1 MPEPPPGFVREGSA
15 PPATPATLAQAG
27 PSLEPTPVEP
37 APPAAKLAA
46 PVVGAPAT
54 DGQPVGPVVPVPQEQ
69 GLEEGK
75 PPRWRQDLAEVGPAL
90 QENLIG
96 PAKRVGQQ
104 AIAGMVMA
112 PAMAA
117 TNLVKNAAGL
127 AAKGAEAISQATG
140 IPSGGAFHAIEQ
152 DMTRRMAVGGQQ
164 LEALGGEPQGVVEN
178 VVRATGELVGRAP
191 EFAVAHSLGGLLGL
205 AGLGA
210 LSKADQ
216 GAQAAAEEGMTYA
229 TLGAAA
235 KGAPELFAKLES
247 LANSIK
253 ESAWWRGM
261 TIKERGLVVQS
272 LDETIAKNPEM
283 TEAAI
288 LRKWNNPT
296 WRKQALE
303 RRAEGEAGAA
313 QAEPAM
319 APASAQEPMPP
330 RSQEPASAAGAAIS
344 PEPMPMPAPA
354 PESPPGANLSPRT
367 AYPAAPLQAPQEVA
381 TLDKLRLE
389 MAAKDALLEESGG
402 LGLPGPAAPQSEAV
416 PTPGGASGPQ
426 PGLAQPGP
434 VSMGG
439 DSSSPARPAGAPSL
453 SLGEPTRIFVAGRKE
468 PYPGHYA
475 VMELGDIQ
483 TSHLPDTFAKN
494 PLYPEG
500 VQERDYAGDKHE
512 QMKVIDHAQNLET
525 AYLLTN
531 NPDAINGP
539 SIVTPQ
545 GVALGGNSRAM
556 SLARAYAG
564 DKGPGYKADL
574 QRYAP
579 FFGLESQTVAGM
591 DRPVLVR
598 VFDPGEA
605 AGSQDLHRYA
615 SEFNQSPAQELGQEA
630 RTASLGNN
638 ISDET
643 LQSVGTMLGG
653 SEGSLREL
661 LDSPKVG
668 LTVLNRLVEDGAIS
682 QTQVNRYWS
691 TKHRKLNA
699 EGKTLV
705 ERAILGSMLPD
716 VDVLNFA
723 PESILNKISTAIPP
737 LARVKAAEGSDFT
750 ADLEPAVRIIMEA
763 EAKGGKSTRDWEQAL
778 AKQQGLEPRT
788 DFYTPRQVQLA
799 IALKDMGPNQFR
811 EAVKG
816 YAADTAANMFG
827 QGADPIQAFAKNFG
841 EPPAWAG
848 QLSPAQEQTPPPG
861 AGQGGFGF
869 ADRGGYADL
878 PPETQG
884 EQAAISFT
892 GNEFGAPGKVE
903 PRTIRQRALEF
914 VRRHLWGVKIS
925 NPALQEP
932 IVISRPGIMKSL
944 SDPKKA
950 FLLARL
956 PELLEK
962 GAYQGAASP
971 RKGEANIRQYHYLR
985 QEIQVGGQ
993 TREVVLTIREA
1004 NNGLFYYDNY
1014 LTKTVEGSPES
1025 QAASAKS
1032 GLRSGPAVGEP
1043 SGTNMAGA
1051 QAKVK
1056 PRGGGQADHGG
1067 YAATPPPGGGGPA
1080 AGGPAGTSKVS
1091 PLEGPELLE
1100 LSQAILGQTPRVRR
1114 ILRKKTA
1121 LGVFYPGDGRIELAA
1136 KIFEKPSDALKTL
1149 AHEIGHAVDWLPDKD
1164 MRRGNLLGR
1173 VASLK
1178 KHIERFM
1185 AGKPGGPGPLT
1196 PADEARLR
1204 VEAERLLTKQPQVVE
1219 KEIDEEITRT
1229 LAITPDEVLA
1239 IFNDV
1244 TGQIKQTAPDL
1255 YRYVAGLGTAEK
1267 KSIVKAA
1274 LKGQVR
1280 ADLQQ
1285 FAQTITE
1292 KTGRKIKTTTTIPGK
1307 APLKK
1312 DIEKKFRELVQ
1323 DEIRKR
1329 ALLSEKVIR
1338 EELKKLTQVWKPFN
1352 PALDKRYT
1360 SYRHSGPELYADAL
1374 SVLLNRPDLLQRHAP
1389 EFYRGFFAYLGE
1401 KPAVKA
1407 IYDEIQARLRDPE
1420 RVMEARQAREEAG
1433 FAAAE
1438 AKRRQALEAER
1449 KGVIK
1454 NWIVKSFVDTFGEVY
1469 GLSAKATGIR
1479 SGDTPLV
1486 RAHEKA
1492 RLASAEVEAYYR
1504 KVYQEV
1510 MEPIQDVAPDL
1521 NKTGSIMLLQRVMGE
1536 RGKVAN
1542 PGAESM
1548 GTARRRLD
1556 YLRQQLG
1563 DEAYTTILERL
1574 EHFNEL
1580 RQERVITVAEKAGI
1594 WSPELMAK
1602 AKGNNFYARFEV
1614 VDYMLQHQVL
1624 GPASGKIYR
1633 QWGTLKQVGNPLV
1646 ATMLGDAGIIN
1657 ASRWTMATKE
1667 LVKTLGRHFP
1677 DEIHPAR
1684 RGTGGLFQEPRDRT
1698 GWGLVR
1704 YLDHGKPMAF
1714 EVTKTYA
1721 DMYKRNPVMADAAVR
1736 LLNEFSSIPRS
1747 LYTGRNPLFW
1757 VFNLIK
1763 DFRDNLINLPGGPL
1777 EVWKLAPKYAEGLRH
1792 AYRAAADKPD
1802 ALYDYL
1808 LRNHYLMPA
1817 YAAGSPGDDVALDTI
1832 TRELTRRG
1840 IMKPSSSTTNPVL
1853 RPLAKVWDFLGA
1865 VGEAQSRTS
1874 KIAAH
1879 LYLKK
1884 HFPNLPEETQA
1895 YIVRN
1900 FAADPPYYRKG
1911 DWTPFVNSIW
1921 LFSNPAIQGYRR
1933 GVQAAFFSAEQAK
1946 AAGKSPWLSDFGLKF
1961 TLYGLMPKL
1970 FMWAVKYGLIGA
1982 GLVAMARN
1990 EEDKARAKQVAD
2002 RLQKAMWG
2010 ASKYNLVNYDI
2021 VPIPVPG
2028 KDGGVDFELL
2038 RIPKDHLSQFAG
2050 GIIWNF
2056 LDAASG
2062 DPRFKLPDALGYAA
2076 DQAPDMNPV
2085 FSIPHNLWKIYIDRI
2100 NPQDDFRGKS
2110 LIPEKAF
2117 EAGGLHL
2124 HGEVGRYIFNEL
2136 SPVKLASGQQ
2146 VEKADKDALDKAKEI
2161 PGLGPFVSKFM
2172 IDKEQG
2178 WRETYR
2184 AETEGT
2190 RSAKAGRQLDINER
2204 ITALVNEHGGQVP
2217 RSAVAQLRRDAIDQG
2232 LLDPKTVSVGE
2243 MVKRVQKV
2251 AARAGED
2258 RRLEA
2263 LQAAGSNEERAA
2275 LLRRYRQEMDEGA
2288 YRELMAAARR
2298 QKAVTKD
2305 TMRKLRQAGGE

>member
-27 PSLEPTPVEP
+27 PSLKPTPVEP

-46 PVVGAPAT
+46 PVVVAPAT

-90 QENLIG
+90 QENLID

-104 AIAGMVMA
+104 AIAGLVMA

-152 DMTRRMAVGGQQ
+152 NMTRRMAVGGQQ

-178 VVRATGELVGRAP
+178 VVRATGELIGRAP

-210 LSKADQ
+210 LSKANQ

-247 LANSIK
+247 LANGIK

-272 LDETIAKNPEM
+272 LDETIAMNPEM

-330 RSQEPASAAGAAIS
+330 RSQEPVSAPGAAIS
-344 PEPMPMPAPA
+344 PEPMPMPTPA
-354 PESPPGANLSPRT
+354 PESPPGANLAPRT
-367 AYPAAPLQAPQEVA
+367 AYPVPPLRAPQEVA

-402 LGLPGPAAPQSEAV
+402 LGLPGPSAPQSEPV
-416 PTPGGASGPQ
+416 PTPGGAASPQ

-439 DSSSPARPAGAPSL
+439 DSSSPARPVGAPSL
-453 SLGEPTRIFVAGRKE
+453 PI
-468 PYPGHYA
+468 
-475 VMELGDIQ
+475 
-483 TSHLPDTFAKN
+483 
-494 PLYPEG
+494 
-500 VQERDYAGDKHE
+500 
-512 QMKVIDHAQNLET
+512 
-525 AYLLTN
+525 
-531 NPDAINGP
+531 
-539 SIVTPQ
+539 
-545 GVALGGNSRAM
+545 
-556 SLARAYAG
+556 
-564 DKGPGYKADL
+564 
-574 QRYAP
+574 
-579 FFGLESQTVAGM
+579 
-591 DRPVLVR
+591 
-598 VFDPGEA
+598 
-605 AGSQDLHRYA
+605 
-615 SEFNQSPAQELGQEA
+615 
-630 RTASLGNN
+630 
-638 ISDET
+638 
-643 LQSVGTMLGG
+643 
-653 SEGSLREL
+653 
-661 LDSPKVG
+661 
-668 LTVLNRLVEDGAIS
+668 
-682 QTQVNRYWS
+682 
-691 TKHRKLNA
+691 
-699 EGKTLV
+699 
-705 ERAILGSMLPD
+705 
-716 VDVLNFA
+716 
-723 PESILNKISTAIPP
+723 
-737 LARVKAAEGSDFT
+737 
-750 ADLEPAVRIIMEA
+750 
-763 EAKGGKSTRDWEQAL
+763 
-778 AKQQGLEPRT
+778 
-788 DFYTPRQVQLA
+788 
-799 IALKDMGPNQFR
+799 
-811 EAVKG
+811 
-816 YAADTAANMFG
+816 
-827 QGADPIQAFAKNFG
+827 ADPAIESAVQS
-841 EPPAWAG
+841 
-848 QLSPAQEQTPPPG
+848 QSQMPPPVGGGGEG
-861 AGQGGFGF
+861 ASGF

-878 PPETQG
+878 PPEPQSGQKGISYTG
-884 EQAAISFT
+884 E
-892 GNEFGAPGKVE
+892 EFGAPDKVDS
-903 PRTIRQRALEF
+903 RTIRQRALDF
-914 VRRHLWGVKIS
+914 VRRNLWGAKVS
-925 NPALQEP
+925 NPAIREP
-932 IVISRPGIMKSL
+932 ITISRPGIMKSL
-944 SDPKKA
+944 ADPQKA
-950 FLLARL
+950 FLLTRL
-956 PELLEK
+956 PELLES
-962 GAYQGAASP
+962 GTYQGSAKP

-985 QEIQVGGQ
+985 QEIMVGGQ

-1025 QAASAKS
+1025 QAASATS

-1043 SGTNMAGA
+1043 SETNMAGG

-1056 PRGGGQADHGG
+1056 PRGEQADHGG

-1091 PLEGPELLE
+1091 PLEGPEMLE
-1100 LSQAILGQTPRVRR
+1100 LSQTILGQTPRVRR

-1338 EELKKLTQVWKPFN
+1338 EELKKLSQMWKPFN
-1352 PALDKRYT
+1352 PGLDKRYT

-1374 SVLLNRPDLLQRHAP
+1374 SVLLNRPDLLQQHAP

-1438 AKRRQALEAER
+1438 ASRRQALEAER

-1454 NWIVKSFVDTFGEVY
+1454 NWIVKSFVDTFGGVY

-1510 MEPIQDVAPDL
+1510 MEPIQEVAPDL

-1542 PGAESM
+1542 PGAESI

-1580 RQERVITVAEKAGI
+1580 RQERVISVAEKAGI

-1624 GPASGKIYR
+1624 GPASGKIYS

-1646 ATMLGDAGIIN
+1646 ATMLGDAGVIN
-1657 ASRWTMATKE
+1657 ASRWAMATKE

-1684 RGTGGLFQEPRDRT
+1684 RGTGGMFQEPRDRT

-1704 YLDHGKPMAF
+1704 YLDHGKPRAF

-1879 LYLKK
+1879 LYLKR

-2184 AETEGT
+2184 AETEGA

-2204 ITALVNEHGGQVP
+2204 ITALVNEHSGQVP

-2288 YRELMAAARR
+2288 YRDLVAAAKR